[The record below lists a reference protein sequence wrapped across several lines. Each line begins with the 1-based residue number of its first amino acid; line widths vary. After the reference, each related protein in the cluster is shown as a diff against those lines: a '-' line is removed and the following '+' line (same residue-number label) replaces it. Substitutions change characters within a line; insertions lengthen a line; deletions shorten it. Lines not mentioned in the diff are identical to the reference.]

1 MTVQSFLRGSFVL
14 ALSIAVFGQTPK
26 PPAPGSGGSPTP
38 TVPPRPGSNP
48 TNMPTYPDNTQNPGL
63 IQRPILLVGK
73 VMMDDGTPPPDSVTV
88 QLVCR
93 ANPRSIAYTD
103 SRGGFSADLS
113 SRNNNGVMM
122 DATESWSGSMAN
134 PTSSGSRSGPGSGFS
149 ERELMGCMLQASL
162 AGFRSD
168 QVNLASHKSMD
179 NPDVGTIILHRLG
192 NVEGLTISAT
202 SRMAPKDAQK
212 AFEKG
217 RNEVKKQKWDN
228 GEKEFERAVAVYPKY
243 AAAWFE
249 LGLVQE
255 EKKDEEAA
263 RKSYAQALAADSKF
277 VSPLLSLA
285 AMSMREQKWQE
296 AADYTG
302 RLLQL
307 NPVDFPQAWYFS
319 SVANYYL
326 KKMDIAEKSAREG
339 ISRDTIHKY
348 AKMNQVLGIVLA
360 QKQDFTGAVEQL
372 KAYLRYAPTAPDADQ
387 VKKQIADVE
396 KFITPPEAASKQ

>member
-1 MTVQSFLRGSFVL
+1 MTAQSFLRGAFVL
-14 ALSIAVFGQTPK
+14 ALNIVVFGQTPK
-26 PPAPGSGGSPTP
+26 PPTPGSGGTPTP
-38 TVPPRPGSNP
+38 TVPTRPGSPP
-48 TNMPTYPDNTQNPGL
+48 TNFPGNTDNTSNPNL
-63 IQRPILLVGK
+63 TPRPILLVGK

-93 ANPRSIAYTD
+93 TSPRSIAYTD
-103 SRGGFSADLS
+103 SKGGFSADLS
-113 SRNNNGVMM
+113 NRTNSVVMM
-122 DATESWSGSMAN
+122 DASESWAGSMAN
-134 PTSSGSRSGPGSGFS
+134 PSSSGARTGSGSGFT
-149 ERELMGCMLQASL
+149 ERDLIGCTLQASL
-162 AGFRSD
+162 PGFRSD
-168 QVNLASHKSMD
+168 SVNLGTHKTMD
-179 NPDVGTIILHRLG
+179 NPDVGTIVLHRLG

-228 GEKEFERAVAVYPKY
+228 GEKEFEKAVAVYPKY

-255 EKKDEEAA
+255 EKKDQEAA

-326 KKMDIAEKSAREG
+326 KKMDVAEKSAREG
-339 ISRDTIHKY
+339 ISRDTVHRY
-348 AKMNQVLGIVLA
+348 AKMNQVLGVVLA
-360 QKQDFTGAVEQL
+360 QKQDFAGAAEQL
-372 KAYLRYAPTAPDADQ
+372 KAYLRYAPTAPDAEQ

-396 KFITPPEAASKQ
+396 KFITRPEAASKQ

>member
-1 MTVQSFLRGSFVL
+1 MTVQSFLRASFVL
-14 ALSIAVFGQTPK
+14 SLILGVFGQTPK
-26 PPAPGSGGSPTP
+26 PPTPVGPGGAPNPN
-38 TVPPRPGSNP
+38 VPPRTGSTPTFPGNTDTTPNP
-48 TNMPTYPDNTQNPGL
+48 NL
-63 IQRPILLVGK
+63 IQRPVLLVGK

-103 SRGGFSADLS
+103 SKGGFSADLS
-113 SRNNNGVMM
+113 NRLNSAVMM
-122 DATESWSGSMAN
+122 DATESWSGGLSN
-134 PTSSGSRSGPGSGFS
+134 PGGSNSRAGQGNGFA
-149 ERELMGCMLQASL
+149 ERDLIGCSVQASL

-168 QVNLASHKSMD
+168 SVNLGSRKSMD
-179 NPDVGTIILHRLG
+179 NPDIGTIILHRLG

-217 RNEVKKQKWDN
+217 RNEVKKQKWEN
-228 GEKEFERAVAVYPKY
+228 GQREFEKAVTVYPKY

-255 EKKDEEAA
+255 EQKDEEGA
-263 RKSYAQALAADSKF
+263 RKSYAQSLAADSKF

-285 AMSMREQKWQE
+285 AMSMRGQKWQE

-307 NPVDFPQAWYFS
+307 NPVDFPQAWYFN

-326 KKMDIAEKSAREG
+326 KKMDVAEKSAREG
-339 ISRDTIHKY
+339 ISRDTVHKY

-360 QKQDFTGAVEQL
+360 QKQDFPGAVEQL
-372 KAYLRYAPTAPDADQ
+372 RAYLRYAPEAPDAEQ

-396 KFITPPEAASKQ
+396 KFIPAPEAAAKQ